1 MSNLPANLLVSQSGG
16 PTPVLNATLAGVIET
31 AQRLGFPGIYGLVH
45 GVQGALE
52 DRMVELTRL
61 SPADLLRLQAVPG
74 AALGS
79 SRYQLQEDELVQI
92 LDFMRRRRIGYFVAI
107 GGNGSMAACQRLS
120 EFAAQA
126 GDELC
131 IIGAPK
137 TIDNDLPETDH
148 SPGYGSA
155 ARFCALATRDI
166 GLDLEAMSL
175 FDDVHI
181 LECLGRDAGWITAA
195 SILGKYDE
203 DEAPHLVYLP
213 ELAFDE
219 AKFLDDLRRVHSRL
233 GRVVVTIGEGLRD
246 ASGHYVGQPRDQ
258 VWGLDRNGNPQ
269 VTLTGGAAAY
279 LADLVR
285 RELKLQARSPRPL
298 FIGRASTACTSTTDR
313 QEAYEVGVFAVESVA
328 QEASG
333 KMVAIRRVSNQPYQ
347 VAYELVSLDKVI
359 QGTHPFPRE
368 YVHPEGNMVLA
379 SFKHY
384 LEPLIGGPLP
394 ELFRFP
400 FER

>member
-1 MSNLPANLLVSQSGG
+1 MTQPTTNLLVSQSGG
-16 PTPVLNATLAGVIET
+16 PTPVLNATLAGVIEA

-52 DRMVELTRL
+52 DKLVDLSRL
-61 SPADLLRLQAVPG
+61 GPADLQRLQTTPG

-79 SRYQLQEDELVQI
+79 SRYQLQAGELEQI
-92 LDFMRRRRIGYFVAI
+92 LEFMRRRRIGYFVAI
-107 GGNGSMAACQRLS
+107 GGNGSMAACQRLA
-120 EFAAQA
+120 EFASQA

-131 IIGAPK
+131 ILGAPK
-137 TIDNDLPETDH
+137 TIDNDLSETDH

-166 GLDLEAMSL
+166 GLDLEAMRR
-175 FDDVHI
+175 FDDVHV

-195 SILGKYDE
+195 SILGKYGD

-213 ELAFDE
+213 ELPLDE
-219 AKFLDDLRRVHSRL
+219 AKFLDDVSQVHSRL

-246 ASGHYVGQPRDQ
+246 SSGNYVGQPLDRP
-258 VWGLDRNGNPQ
+258 WGLDRNGNPQ

-298 FIGRASTACTSTTDR
+298 FTGRTSTACASPTDR
-313 QEAYEVGVFAVESVA
+313 QEAYEVGRFAVASLA
-328 QEASG
+328 QNASG
-333 KMVAIRRVSNQPYQ
+333 QMVSIRRISNQPYQ
-347 VAYELVSLDKVI
+347 VAYELVPLDRVVA
-359 QGTHPFPRE
+359 GSHPFPRE
-368 YVHPEGNMVLA
+368 YIHPQANQILPA
-379 SFKHY
+379 FKTY

-394 ELFRFP
+394 EILRFP
-400 FER
+400 I

>member
-1 MSNLPANLLVSQSGG
+1 MTQPTTNLLVSQSGG
-16 PTPVLNATLAGVIET
+16 PTPVLNATLAGVIEA
-31 AQRLGFPGIYGLVH
+31 AQQLGFPGIYGLVH

-52 DRMVELTRL
+52 DRAVDLSRL
-61 SPADLLRLQAVPG
+61 SPSDLQRLQAIPG

-79 SRYQLQEDELVQI
+79 SRYQLQEGELEQI
-92 LDFMRRRRIGYFVAI
+92 LEFMRRRQIGYFVAI
-107 GGNGSMAACQRLS
+107 GGNGSMAACQRLA
-120 EFAAQA
+120 EFARQA

-131 IIGAPK
+131 ILGAPK

-155 ARFCALATRDI
+155 ARFCALATRDV
-166 GLDLEAMSL
+166 GLDLEAMRR

-213 ELAFDE
+213 ELPFDE
-219 AKFLDDLRRVHSRL
+219 KKFLDDVSQVHSRL

-246 ASGHYVGQPRDQ
+246 ASGHYLGQPLDRP
-258 VWGLDRNGNPQ
+258 WGLDRNGNSQ

-279 LADLVR
+279 LAELVR
-285 RELKLQARSPRPL
+285 RELKLQSRSPRPL
-298 FIGRASTACTSTTDR
+298 FTGRTSTACTSPADR
-313 QEAYEVGVFAVESVA
+313 QEAYEVGRFAVERLA
-328 QEASG
+328 QNASG
-333 KMVAIRRVSNQPYQ
+333 QMVSIRRISDQPYQ
-347 VAYELVSLDKVI
+347 VDYELVPLEKVVA
-359 QGTHPFPRE
+359 GVHPFPRE
-368 YVHPEGNMVLA
+368 YIHPHGNQILPA
-379 SFKHY
+379 FKTY

-394 ELFRFP
+394 ELLRFP
-400 FER
+400 I